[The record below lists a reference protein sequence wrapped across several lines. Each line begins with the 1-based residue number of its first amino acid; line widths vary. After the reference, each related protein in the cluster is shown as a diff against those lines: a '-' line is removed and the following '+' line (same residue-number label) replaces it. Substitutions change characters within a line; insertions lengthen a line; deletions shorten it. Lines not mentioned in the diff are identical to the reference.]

1 MKHSVILLF
10 VILFSALSADI
21 VSSGVGVNWSDPVSW
36 IGGAVPGPTDNVTI
50 NNLIQVD
57 YTASCHNLTVTGSG
71 AVQNYPYYGFTL
83 NVLGNLNNAGS
94 ITNQPYGGQIF
105 LRFNGHLTNTGVLTP
120 QMIYLG
126 GNANQQLASS
136 GTLASTS
143 IVDENSASPVT
154 LMMDLALS
162 SVSIDMNYAWL
173 ILNSAFGSFDLS
185 MSGGYL
191 QNVDVT
197 GGNGSTLTM
206 YDGSYLNNA
215 SCDELVTDGSVI
227 VLSATFGTLINA
239 GTLIN
244 YAYNNSNLT
253 VNQRLENHGSISN
266 HPYGGNLQLYLAG
279 DLYDHGTLDNFAVY
293 LTNSISRNLWQ
304 SPEAPPIGC
313 GSFHSLAQDGY
324 QALTDLRFSNC
335 SLNLNGQSLSLQ
347 QGGQDFGLEL
357 NGGVFTN
364 AVVHGGNTSFMSLEN
379 NAWLSYLAIDRI
391 VWQGTVIVAEGVA
404 VGWLRNQGSLTNY
417 GYNNYSLTINQRLEN
432 HGSISNHPYGGYLY
446 VYLAGDL
453 FNYGYLANYTI
464 YLNNTVQSSLYQ
476 DPGAYP
482 IACQNFHSQYA
493 LADYQALSDLHFSNS
508 DLNLD
513 GRILRLSLADQDFG
527 LHLNGGRFTNAV
539 VDGGDASYMYLE
551 GSAWI
556 SYLTIDRIIWQGT
569 VIVAEGVVVDD
580 LVNQGDACNYGYSN
594 YFLTV
599 NQRLENQGSIYNHI
613 YGGYFSIYLA
623 GDLYDYWSIANH
635 AIYFTNTQLC
645 HIYQDPSAAPISC
658 QYFHF
663 QSVAADYQA
672 LSNLS
677 FTGCSVNLNGRTLM
691 LYNGRSSYG
700 LTLGGGHL
708 TNGMLDTDG
717 FGFLNLYG
725 NAFISYIQAG
735 DMILHGEVICAENIV
750 MEDVVVYGNVYNYV
764 YGSYSLVATGDLIN
778 YGSVSNHIY
787 GGTFY
792 LYCHQDLTNYGYFG
806 NHRVV
811 LNGTQNQH
819 FQDSGTFAASGLI
832 LVSEIGSAL
841 WHFNGGLAS
850 PNWMTEIAIN
860 PAILGVWQPINAA
873 YGRLITIG
881 TGAATLAVPADVR
894 AYVANGEAK
903 IRWNQV
909 PGAVYYNLYRSA
921 APEGPFFFHSH
932 VFDTDVNDGLVKIEL
947 PIDDAY
953 GFFQVTAGN

>member
-191 QNVDVT
+191 QNVNVT

-417 GYNNYSLTINQRLEN
+417 GYNNYSLTINQHLEN

-453 FNYGYLANYTI
+453 FNYGYLANYSI

-778 YGSVSNHIY
+778 YGAVSNHIY